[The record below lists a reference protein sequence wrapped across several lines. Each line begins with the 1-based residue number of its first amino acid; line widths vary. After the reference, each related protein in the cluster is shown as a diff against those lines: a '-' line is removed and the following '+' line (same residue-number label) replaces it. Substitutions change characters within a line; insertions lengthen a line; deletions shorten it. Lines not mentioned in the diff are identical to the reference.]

1 MNTDITDI
9 GGLPPSEHGR
19 KVPATRPLAVVTG
32 ASAGI
37 GRVFCE
43 RLAARGHDLV
53 VVARDGN
60 RLEAL
65 RRELEGR
72 YGISVEVFPA
82 NLSIDTD
89 VSLLAARVNQSPH
102 LALLV
107 NNAGFGTRGSLAD
120 ASPARQE
127 AMLQLHT
134 MAPMRLTQAALPVLI
149 SNRRGAIVNVSSVA
163 SFLFS
168 AYNVNYCATKAYLTT
183 FSEGLAAELAGTGV
197 RVQAL
202 CPGFT
207 RSEFHQRMEA
217 DIGNIPSW
225 MWMSAEKVVDASLN
239 SLERGWPVVC
249 VPGLRYKL
257 LVMALRVTPRWIIS
271 RVTQRQARGM

>member
-1 MNTDITDI
+1 M
-9 GGLPPSEHGR
+9 
-19 KVPATRPLAVVTG
+19 ATQETRSLAVVTG

-43 RLAARGHDLV
+43 RLAARGHDLL

-65 RRELEGR
+65 KREIEGR
-72 YGISVEVFPA
+72 FGVAVEVFPA
-82 NLSIDTD
+82 DLTIDTD
-89 VSLLAARVNQSPH
+89 VSLLAARMTQCPD
-102 LALLV
+102 LDLLV
-107 NNAGFGTRGSLAD
+107 NNAGFGTRGPLSN

-127 AMLQLHT
+127 AMLRLHT
-134 MAPMRLTQAALPVLI
+134 VAPMRLTQAALPMFMEK
-149 SNRRGAIVNVSSVA
+149 GGGGIVNVSSVA

-183 FSEGLAAELAGTGV
+183 FSQGLASELAGTGI

-207 RSEFHQRMEA
+207 HSEFHERMEV
-217 DIGNIPSW
+217 DVTDIPSW
-225 MWMSAEKVVDASLN
+225 MWLSATSVVDASLAA
-239 SLERGWPVVC
+239 LERGSPVVC
-249 VPGLRYKL
+249 VPGIRYKL
-257 LVMALRVTPRWIIS
+257 LVMLLRLAPRWLIS
-271 RVTQRQARGM
+271 RVTRRHARSM